1 MRTDEGVF
9 LILGNSMWETLLFRG
24 SMIICGAAR
33 NRQLLFGKLWEESQH
48 LRCRDVGIVIF
59 RRVGWNVG
67 TLFCGDFGV
76 ETVGDAAGKKQTRK
90 R

>member
-1 MRTDEGVF
+1 M
-9 LILGNSMWETLLFRG
+9 
-24 SMIICGAAR
+24 
-33 NRQLLFGKLWEESQH
+33 
-48 LRCRDVGIVIF
+48 F